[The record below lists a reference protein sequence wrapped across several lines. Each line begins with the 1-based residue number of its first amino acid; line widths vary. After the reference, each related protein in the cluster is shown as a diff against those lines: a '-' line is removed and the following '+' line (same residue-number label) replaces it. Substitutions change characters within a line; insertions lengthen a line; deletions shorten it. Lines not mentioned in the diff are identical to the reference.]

1 MDTVE
6 QVWAVG
12 EDGSSPVLTSSVT
25 SEICPSDATGWA
37 YTDGSQDCS
46 LEIKCGAETLYS
58 VTSTDSSGDSSTIS
72 TASPMPATISATPA
86 GLKIA

>member
-1 MDTVE
+1 M
-6 QVWAVG
+6 
-12 EDGSSPVLTSSVT
+12 LTSSVT

-58 VTSTDSSGDSSTIS
+58 VTTTDASSDSSSIPA
-72 TASPMPATISATPA
+72 ASPMPATISATPA
-86 GLKIA
+86 GLIQA